1 MSGGDRGSCPVP
13 EASVMHS
20 ADQHR
25 GNRTISRRIQMTT
38 TTPRR
43 TAAAAAAII
52 AIASLLTG
60 CNAIP
65 RPTSLTIAATAT
77 SVESAP
83 QLDAVRD
90 QLIEHA
96 QSALFPGDGRVT
108 VVGPD
113 TVDEIDL
120 TPMRGADVENDGG
133 KAERRITENLK
144 KLADV
149 VGHLAATADGLDAIG
164 VLDRALGVTPTD
176 GTVVLIT
183 SGLSTVAP
191 LDLSQ
196 AGDWIPNAAE
206 LVDATDSAN
215 LPNATG
221 RHIVF
226 VGLGHAYTNSTQQSA
241 GPAARAALTTI
252 YLGLCGRM
260 NALSCSAV
268 NNLAEPIAPVSVN
281 VVPILKFD
289 PISTACVTTL
299 TVDASFAFGGDSA
312 VLEPAADAVLQP
324 IAEALAGCVTNEVI
338 DATGYSADIDC
349 DTDPGDAAALELN
362 RASAVLT
369 RLEELGAPR
378 SSIGGAAAGGQL
390 IDDCPDGVFVE
401 DLGRSNRVVVLTA
414 RG

>member
-1 MSGGDRGSCPVP
+1 
-13 EASVMHS
+13 
-20 ADQHR
+20 
-25 GNRTISRRIQMTT
+25 MTT

-52 AIASLLTG
+52 TTASLLTG
-60 CNAIP
+60 CNAIA
-65 RPTSLTIAATAT
+65 RSTSLTIAATAT
-77 SVESAP
+77 SAESAP
-83 QLDAVRD
+83 HIDAIRD

-120 TPMRGADVENDGG
+120 TPMRADDVENDGG
-133 KAERRITENLK
+133 KAEGKISENLK
-144 KLADV
+144 ELADA
-149 VGHLAATADGLDAIG
+149 VGRLAATADGLDPIG
-164 VLDRALGVTPTD
+164 VLDRALDVTPTN

-191 LDLSQ
+191 LDLTQ
-196 AGDWIPNAAE
+196 AGDWIPNAAA
-206 LVDATDSAN
+206 LVDATDPAN
-215 LPNATG
+215 LPTATG
-221 RHIVF
+221 RHLVF
-226 VGLGHAYTNSTQQSA
+226 VGLGHAYTNSMQPSA
-241 GPAARAALTTI
+241 GPAARASLTTI
-252 YLGLCGRM
+252 YLGLCARM

-268 NNLAEPIAPVSVN
+268 TNLAESSAPVSVN

-289 PISTACVTTL
+289 PIATACVTTL

-312 VLEPAADAVLQP
+312 VLAPAADAVLQP

-362 RASAVLT
+362 RAKAVLT
-369 RLEELGAPR
+369 RLEELSAPR
-378 SSIGGAAAGGQL
+378 SSIGAAAAGGHL

-401 DLGRSNRVVVLTA
+401 DLGRSNRAVVLTA